1 MYVYVARRAAQSL
14 GIDST
19 SSSAAGRPVRQFARF
34 TVSQSVIP
42 SQSPIDMTQQQ
53 SYPLSLSL
61 SICLSHAL
69 ASPLGSFYVLIKYL
83 RAWPLFQTKATA
95 NT

>member
-1 MYVYVARRAAQSL
+1 VARRAAQSL

-61 SICLSHAL
+61 SLAVSHMRSLLLWAL
-69 ASPLGSFYVLIKYL
+69 FMYL
-83 RAWPLFQTKATA
+83 L
-95 NT
+95 NI